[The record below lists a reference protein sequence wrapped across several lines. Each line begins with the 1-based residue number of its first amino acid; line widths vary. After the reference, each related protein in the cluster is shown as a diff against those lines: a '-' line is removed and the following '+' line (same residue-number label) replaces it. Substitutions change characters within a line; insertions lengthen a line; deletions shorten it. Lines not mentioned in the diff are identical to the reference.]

1 MPATIPP
8 WLATMRQITGT
19 RALDNGD
26 NPVIMSW
33 PQKIGELFPDTRAYC
48 RDYTHDSIA
57 WCGLTVGYCM
67 AVNGIKPVFGGDADS
82 RFLWALAWKQ
92 FGTDAGG
99 APQPGDVLV
108 FEWASGGHHV
118 TLYEETNGNSY
129 VCLGGN
135 QDHQVKRSNFPR
147 SRCIAIRRPPAAA
160 IAPTTDM
167 VHSPAQM
174 QSRVI
179 ATVFGGASDPKTSA
193 YDGHM
198 IDDTELG
205 VALPAHISDPRPNV
219 SVSKD
224 GKTVICKVVHIGPW
238 NTDDAYW
245 KTGARPQ
252 AESGVDSQGHRTNGA
267 GIDLTPAAAKAIGL
281 IDKGEVDWEFVGAP
295 LTLPFIPFPFH
306 RDSTSPDLVQQLLA
320 QLEAAK
326 MPTNPTTPPAG
337 GQPDIAT
344 LVAEALKVF
353 QTLGPGGQQQLPT
366 GGTAATPDH
375 LQQFIKV
382 LSALTGDFGGPK
394 GLGQVNGALGDT
406 VGHLLDGKKSAIGII
421 GSVLTAVLHVVGP
434 SLPAAVT
441 TAIGGPLAPAI
452 LPIFLGLTAWG
463 VLGKFEKWMPPTTP
477 PKQ

>member
-33 PQKIGELFPDTRAYC
+33 PQKIGELFPDTRNYC
-48 RDYTHDSIA
+48 KEYTHDSIA

-67 AVNGIKPVFGGDADS
+67 AVNGIKPVFGDDAES
-82 RFLWALAWKQ
+82 RFLWANAWTT
-92 FGTDAGG
+92 FGSDAGG
-99 APQPGDVLV
+99 TPQPGDVLV
-108 FEWASGGHHV
+108 FRWAEGGHHV
-118 TLYEETNGNSY
+118 TLYEETSGNSY
-129 VCLGGN
+129 VCRGGN
-135 QDHQVKRSNFPR
+135 QDHQVKLSNFPK

-160 IAPTTDM
+160 IAPATT
-167 VHSPAQM
+167 VHTPAQM

-238 NTDDAYW
+238 NTDDPYW
-245 KTGARPQ
+245 KTGTRPQ

-295 LTLPFIPFPFH
+295 LTIPFIPFPFH

-344 LVAEALKVF
+344 LIAEALKVF
-353 QTLGPGGQQQLPT
+353 QSLGGPGGQQPPAT
-366 GGTAATPDH
+366 GGTAAAPDQV
-375 LQQFIKV
+375 QQFIKI
-382 LSALTGDFGGPK
+382 LGALIGDFGGQK
-394 GLGQVNGALGDT
+394 GLGQVNGALGST
-406 VGHLLDGKKSAIGII
+406 IGNLLDGKKSAIGII
-421 GSVLTAVLHVVGP
+421 GSVLTAVLHFAGP
-434 SLPAAVT
+434 ALPTALTA
-441 TAIGGPLAPAI
+441 AIGPALPAI
-452 LPIFLGLTAWG
+452 LPIFLGIGAWG
-463 VLGKFEKWMPPTTP
+463 VLGKFEKWLP